1 MLSER
6 ATFNRLVH
14 DYAERKQAEYVR
26 VRSEVPR
33 LRGAGVLY
41 VPSPSGLTVDSTW
54 REETVVSV
62 TIGDGSVQIITDCGD
77 EQWERSKKDAWRNQR
92 PNVERLLAPTSS

>member
-1 MLSER
+1 MDGLPYEERMLSER

-41 VPSPSGLTVDSTW
+41 GPSLVDSQLTLPG
-54 REETVVSV
+54 EKK
-62 TIGDGSVQIITDCGD
+62 
-77 EQWERSKKDAWRNQR
+77 RSCR
-92 PNVERLLAPTSS
+92 